1 MNTALQKIYNSF
13 AETYDAGRDQFDMS
27 AILPPFFDSLGKKT
41 GHLLDLGCGAGIP
54 FPQYFIAHGWSVVG
68 VDFSAEMLEL
78 ATRLVQEMKTEC
90 GDMSAVT
97 FQPNSFDA
105 LTAIYSLFHI
115 PREQHAELFV
125 RFHRW
130 LRPGGRMLFTYATKA
145 YTGQDS
151 FEGTKEFMGQ
161 RLFYSHLTPEQ
172 MNTALKEA
180 GFQIESAVL
189 REIGGESFLWVT
201 VEKPST

>member
-1 MNTALQKIYNSF
+1 MDTTLQKIYDGF

-27 AILPPFFDSLGKKT
+27 AILPPFFTALDKKT

-54 FPQYFIAHGWSVVG
+54 FPAYFIAHGWSVVG
-68 VDFSAEMLEL
+68 VDFSEEMLKL
-78 ATRLVQEMKTEC
+78 AARLVPEMKTEC
-90 GDMSAVT
+90 GDMLAMQFESD
-97 FQPNSFDA
+97 SFDA
-105 LTAIYSLFHI
+105 LTAIYSLFHL
-115 PREQHAELFV
+115 PREQHAELFH
-125 RFHRW
+125 RFHHW

-172 MNTALKEA
+172 MDAALHEA

-201 VEKPST
+201 IQKPST